1 MLNIKKEYRQYLAVF
16 ASVVFV
22 LLSSCPVKSSIKSL
36 AGFPVNTEQQTKKN
50 NSTAGNGMEKCAHVQ
65 TTDAKISQSTSTN
78 MSDLLPVV
86 FIVVAFMLLFGYRHI
101 YVQAHP
107 RYSSLK
113 IPGTLPIFLQFR
125 KLII

>member
-1 MLNIKKEYRQYLAVF
+1 
-16 ASVVFV
+16 
-22 LLSSCPVKSSIKSL
+22 
-36 AGFPVNTEQQTKKN
+36 
-50 NSTAGNGMEKCAHVQ
+50 NGMEKCAHVQ

-125 KLII
+125 KLIIYHPFYFSFFLLIKPSIDTISIAFLRQSGGCPI